1 MQVKNFVGID
11 VSKNT
16 LDISIVDLQGK
27 QIHYE
32 CISNNGKS
40 IKTSLTTIMKLHQL
54 CYSDVLFCMEYTG
67 IYNVPMI
74 NWLQKQSAHICM
86 ESANQIIKSQGLV
99 RGKNDKVDSLRIALY
114 AFNNRHKIKVWQAPR
129 EVIKKISI
137 LLSQRNRFIK
147 AKKQLSIAV
156 NEQELFLD
164 KTTIKSIKKHNA
176 TPLKALD
183 QAILSIEKDLMEII
197 QSDPKLMRIYE
208 IVTSVDG
215 VGMVTALNLI
225 TTTNEF
231 LSINEAKK
239 YACYSGV
246 APFEHSSGISVR
258 GRTRVSHMAN
268 KKVKTMLHMAALAAI
283 QMKGDIK
290 EFYNRKVNE
299 GKNKMCVINA
309 VRNKIIQR
317 VFACVKQ
324 DRLFEKNYH
333 FCLVNP

>member
-1 MQVKNFVGID
+1 
-11 VSKNT
+11 
-16 LDISIVDLQGK
+16 
-27 QIHYE
+27 
-32 CISNNGKS
+32 
-40 IKTSLTTIMKLHQL
+40 
-54 CYSDVLFCMEYTG
+54 
-67 IYNVPMI
+67 
-74 NWLQKQSAHICM
+74 
-86 ESANQIIKSQGLV
+86 
-99 RGKNDKVDSLRIALY
+99 
-114 AFNNRHKIKVWQAPR
+114 
-129 EVIKKISI
+129 
-137 LLSQRNRFIK
+137 
-147 AKKQLSIAV
+147 
-156 NEQELFLD
+156 
-164 KTTIKSIKKHNA
+164 
-176 TPLKALD
+176 
-183 QAILSIEKDLMEII
+183 
-197 QSDPKLMRIYE
+197 MRIYK

-239 YACYSGV
+239 YACYSGI
-246 APFEHSSGISVR
+246 APFEHSSGISIR